1 MNEILEKFKS
11 LDPKIILI
19 LVGCIAA
26 FAGIENNLNAEM
38 WAESG
43 WGEECKTDDAVDCI
57 SSESMNIAETYEKI
71 WGLFIVPIGLL
82 CITAALVLDDKNR
95 AVMAFYSGSL
105 MLVFFIVFFIFLNS
119 TDYSS
124 PTAEF
129 IVPPFILLGIVIYSG
144 YKHMQE

>member
-1 MNEILEKFKS
+1 MPL
-11 LDPKIILI
+11 
-19 LVGCIAA
+19 
-26 FAGIENNLNAEM
+26 
-38 WAESG
+38 
-43 WGEECKTDDAVDCI
+43 
-57 SSESMNIAETYEKI
+57 
-71 WGLFIVPIGLL
+71 GLL

-144 YKHMQE
+144 HKHMQE